1 MINRKKLSGF
11 TLVELLVTLMIFS
24 SLSLL
29 VVPSY
34 FGYQSRQAISL
45 KAWEI
50 KRALELARSI
60 AASEDYSS

>member
-29 VVPSY
+29 VVS
-34 FGYQSRQAISL
+34 
-45 KAWEI
+45 
-50 KRALELARSI
+50 
-60 AASEDYSS
+60 ASEDYSS